1 MKILVI
7 DDSGVMRRIHINLL
21 QEQKIDDAEILETE
35 DGQRALELAQT
46 RHIDLFHEYLGL
58 KVTSGKPFIR
68 DDPQKLE
75 EVSGIIGLAGC
86 HDSL

>member
-1 MKILVI
+1 MQVKY
-7 DDSGVMRRIHINLL
+7 INPFL
-21 QEQKIDDAEILETE
+21 KASIN
-35 DGQRALELAQT
+35 
-46 RHIDLFHEYLGL
+46 LFHEYLGL